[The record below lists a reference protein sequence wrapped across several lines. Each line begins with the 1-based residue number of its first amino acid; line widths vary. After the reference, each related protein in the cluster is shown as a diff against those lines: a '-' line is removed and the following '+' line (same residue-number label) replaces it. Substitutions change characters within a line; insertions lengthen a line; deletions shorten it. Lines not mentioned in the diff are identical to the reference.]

1 MLYERGWKGCRAHH
15 GPDGLEKGAAR
26 VRTSGLLKAK
36 FIKHQ
41 SQQRGALQ
49 SEWCLV
55 APQGPGTPIPGSH
68 GVRPADPR
76 FYPKCIEGG
85 WAWMRRAVGSSS
97 SPGSFWEPIVLGGH
111 SSRWAVPKTET
122 LSGGARNHRRRKS
135 LRSPLPTDG
144 VGVPEGRGELAQPP
158 SDPWAGL
165 TGPWSLRR
173 TAAGTLVFS
182 GRCSPGGWCQAWEA
196 NARRTFLWAAG
207 PLSTW
212 AGCLLQGPD
221 SIYNFSKYLPF
232 TCKMGTT
239 FLPSQAC
246 PVDRVE

>member
-1 MLYERGWKGCRAHH
+1 MPRVQDWARDTERLNTSGPLPLPFSPIRWLYGGTPKMLYERGWKGCRAHH

-111 SSRWAVPKTET
+111 SSR
-122 LSGGARNHRRRKS
+122 
-135 LRSPLPTDG
+135 
-144 VGVPEGRGELAQPP
+144 
-158 SDPWAGL
+158 
-165 TGPWSLRR
+165 
-173 TAAGTLVFS
+173 
-182 GRCSPGGWCQAWEA
+182 
-196 NARRTFLWAAG
+196 
-207 PLSTW
+207 
-212 AGCLLQGPD
+212 
-221 SIYNFSKYLPF
+221 
-232 TCKMGTT
+232 
-239 FLPSQAC
+239 
-246 PVDRVE
+246 